1 MESSLVLDPP
11 ERDNEP
17 DPNPMDYS
25 SQPLR
30 ERLKSKVWEARSSAY
45 EEMLASTDRALI
57 FDSIS
62 SLPNAFIDEIT
73 IRGQE
78 SALRCLAHWSRGLV
92 SVGGAPE
99 THVLNGV
106 IAKYSIST
114 QPRIKDLVID
124 IFRIVAERFGVLKSC
139 SFAIRLLSSC
149 VSSLIGAKKGV
160 ESQTRPI
167 AKGTQFRQICGCLHI
182 LTDLK
187 RIHGDACV
195 VDSAVG
201 LCKELLGSSVI
212 DKQVRESATSFLQ
225 FSGEDVVIPAVSQ
238 ENEPPTN
245 RSSILSGRR
254 LGRNSQKVIS
264 NSLDSLYPEEES
276 RSTAASPEIAV
287 PLKTFLTKEWM
298 EIVEKAPRWQDRRDA
313 WATLSSILSQDSSAV
328 IPEEVVQI
336 LLRTIKTES
345 NVPISVEAIACASR
359 VVSRAS
365 FVAVI
370 QRIKDKN
377 GPVQK
382 AVFASIITMTSDF
395 ARKTKMLLDAK
406 LFETELK
413 PLSLIARREI
423 MSLIAQLLPLPGLE
437 ASVLEHVVAPALA
450 DSSDIPVRD
459 MAIQTTK
466 IILADASSRDDS
478 VLAECINCIR
488 SALEQVS
495 PARRKVIEEALGM
508 NLVKSDDSLTRP
520 RTATISVTSAREK
533 TRRPLTASARRA
545 TDPLKF
551 QLEKL
556 LPESFVKDMLSND
569 QATLVAVLTTPNNS
583 WPGDLGQLSNLLSKW
598 LLRIIEKW
606 RENLNVV
613 IACTEFIEKNFSS
626 NEKFVANILPL
637 ILDKSGFL
645 AGGDHS
651 SLLLPAMHSLIS
663 KTVRFEIAVRLL
675 LTLVKPKKP
684 HKPSAA
690 CLDLIVLVSASQ
702 PRAKKELLV
711 RLVLN
716 DSGDDRARTAVKEL
730 ARRDPELNR
739 LFLLALK
746 ADSKDPAKVSLYKS
760 LVRAAGD
767 QYPQSLALRAALKD
781 ENPEKVTSS
790 CLAIQQMIDDT
801 ETPPAAEAITSL
813 KQVTE
818 TVFLCLQSVLTCSNS
833 PIRQSVLTLLH
844 NLTRA
849 GFLWPQIMKPTLKKF
864 LRELLSC
871 VNDKKLRSF
880 EPEIW
885 ADLNLSLVHAIAN
898 SHRPTAY
905 LVLFELITSDTSLAS
920 LAIKCV
926 EKLNRSLPQYLNETE
941 SNLNSLLLAFKS
953 FFRDSLTSADGEEAL
968 VQNECMQSCLQIIC
982 NLAGIVE
989 VGEFVGLH
997 VESARERAVWKRLL
1011 KSYADRR
1018 RKSIE

>member
-11 ERDNEP
+11 ERDSEP
-17 DPNPMDYS
+17 VPNPIDYS

-45 EEMLASTDRALI
+45 EDMLASTDRALI

-99 THVLNGV
+99 TLVLNGV

-114 QPRIKDLVID
+114 QPRIKDLVMD

-195 VDSAVG
+195 VDSALG
-201 LCKELLGSSVI
+201 LCKELLESSVI

-225 FSGEDVVIPAVSQ
+225 FLGEDVFNPAVSQ

-245 RSSILSGRR
+245 RSLILSGRR

-287 PLKTFLTKEWM
+287 PLKSFLTKEWM

-406 LFETELK
+406 LFENELK
-413 PLSLIARREI
+413 PLSFIARREI

-488 SALEQVS
+488 SALHQVS
-495 PARRKVIEEALGM
+495 SARRKVIEEALGM
-508 NLVKSDDSLTRP
+508 NLVKSDDSLPRP

-556 LPESFVKDMLSND
+556 LPESLVKDMLSND
-569 QATLVAVLTTPNNS
+569 QTTLVAVLTTPSNS
-583 WPGDLGQLSNLLSKW
+583 WPADLGQQLSKW

-613 IACTEFIEKNFSS
+613 IACTEFIEKNFPS

-637 ILDKSGFL
+637 IFDKTGFL
-645 AGGDHS
+645 VGEDHS

-663 KTVRFEIAVRLL
+663 KTVRFETAVRLL

-684 HKPSAA
+684 HKPSSA
-690 CLDLIVLVSASQ
+690 CLDLIVLLSASQ

-711 RLVLN
+711 RSVLN
-716 DSGDDRARTAVKEL
+716 DSGDDRARSAVKEL
-730 ARRDPELNR
+730 ARRDLELNR

-746 ADSKDPAKVSLYKS
+746 AESKDPAKVSLYKS
-760 LVRAAGD
+760 LVRASAD
-767 QYPQSLALRAALKD
+767 QYPQSIALRAALKD

-790 CLAIQQMIDDT
+790 CLAIQQMIDDS
-801 ETPPAAEAITSL
+801 ETQPAAESITAL

-818 TVFLCLQSVLTCSNS
+818 TVFSCLQSVLTCSNS

-849 GFLWPQIMKPTLKKF
+849 GFLWQQIMKPTLKKF

-871 VNDKKLRSF
+871 VNDKKLRSL

-941 SNLNSLLLAFKS
+941 SNLNALLLAFKS
-953 FFRDSLTSADGEEAL
+953 FFRDSLTTADGEEAL
-968 VQNECMQSCLQIIC
+968 VQNECMQGCLQIIC